1 MNCRSGQHFDK
12 LVAHSLLL
20 DSGDKFKTTAKIENN
35 VEFQT
40 PSYTKLFE
48 DKYGSTMEMESEFK
62 FTEHKINR
70 EKIGNDLKLQW
81 TQMMHEFEQGP
92 KQMKGIAQHHSEQLE

>member
-1 MNCRSGQHFDK
+1 
-12 LVAHSLLL
+12 
-20 DSGDKFKTTAKIENN
+20 
-35 VEFQT
+35 
-40 PSYTKLFE
+40 
-48 DKYGSTMEMESEFK
+48 MEMESEFK